1 VIGPCVFP
9 GCRGEDGNP
18 VLTALGIC
26 PDCQPKLHRLLTDV
40 VLDYV
45 NLKRNMP
52 KPAPKS
58 KAGRGSPSRA
68 GYGHPA
74 EWASDTAAEI
84 KEALFWFADELAD
97 FLLTPPP
104 VMLGGDEAAAVNACY
119 RFLLN
124 NFDFLARHGM
134 AGHVST
140 ELLELHQ
147 TVRQGMGHTRM
158 GERLPAPCPSCDV
171 AALIRRPPARARR
184 GAPPLDP
191 PPIRCANCGHE
202 IELSRYDAVVSARVA
217 DVAATRAAAIDAAL
231 EAWQDGQGPPCAAH
245 HGAPQRCRSTR
256 HAGQD
261 PAPDV
266 APAAAA
272 SQPRP

>member
-1 VIGPCVFP
+1 MIGPCVFP

-52 KPAPKS
+52 KPVPKS
-58 KAGRGSPSRA
+58 RNGRGAASRA

-84 KEALFWFADELAD
+84 KETLFWFADELAD

-104 VMLGGDEAAAVNACY
+104 AMLGGDEAAAVNACY

-124 NFDFLARHGM
+124 NFDFLARHDM
-134 AGHVST
+134 AGHVAA
-140 ELLELHQ
+140 ELLELHKA
-147 TVRQGMGHTRM
+147 VREGMGHTRM
-158 GERLPAPCPSCDV
+158 GERLPAPCPRCDV
-171 AALIRRPPARARR
+171 AALIRRPPARPRR
-184 GAPPLDP
+184 GMPAQDP

-217 DVAATRAAAIDAAL
+217 DVAADRAAAIDDAL
-231 EAWQDGQGPPCAAH
+231 ELWQDGQGPACASHA
-245 HGAPQRCRSTR
+245 GQPQRCRSAT
-256 HAGQD
+256 HA
-261 PAPDV
+261 PADV
-266 APAAAA
+266 AAA
-272 SQPRP
+272 